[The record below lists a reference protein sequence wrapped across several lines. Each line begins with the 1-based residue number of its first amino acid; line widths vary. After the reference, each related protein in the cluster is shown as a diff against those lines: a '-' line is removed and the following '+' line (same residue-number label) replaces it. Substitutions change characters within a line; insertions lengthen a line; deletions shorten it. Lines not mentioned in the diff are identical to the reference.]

1 MTPLRLHEASCGDT
15 EASPGAA
22 PSIGVLF
29 VGFARLGATSFG
41 GPAMIAQ
48 IERFVTER
56 HWLPREVVLSGVAI
70 AQFLPGATAMQ
81 LAAFVGYRLRGA
93 PGAAAAFLGFG
104 IHAFLLML
112 VLSAS
117 YRTVHGNPLG
127 ASVFTGLQAVVAA
140 IVTHVALGFGR
151 RTLKGG
157 LEGLIAAASAASF
170 LAGQSPILIVAIA
183 ASVAAL
189 LLPKHAA
196 ACTESVSRPVRGRDF
211 RLPLA
216 LLLVGA
222 AMAMVLRQFDS
233 GLFDLALVMAKVD
246 LFAFGGAYG
255 SLPLMLHEVVEV
267 RHWLEPSAFF
277 DGIALGQI
285 TPGPIVIAATFVGWS
300 VAALPGAVVATAAVF
315 FPSFLILIAAMPVVE
330 MIRGHRLAAPATRGT
345 TAAVAGLIAATA
357 VKLIL
362 VLPPSASVIGIG
374 LASLVALIAG
384 LGPLWV
390 VAGGALAAMMLGG
403 Q

>member
-1 MTPLRLHEASCGDT
+1 MTIFQPHEASRIDA
-15 EASPGAA
+15 EPGHDAT

-117 YRTVHGNPLG
+117 YQTVRGNPLG

-140 IVTHVALGFGR
+140 IVAHVALTFGR
-151 RTLKGG
+151 RTLKGV
-157 LEGLIAAASAASF
+157 LEGLIATASAASF
-170 LAGQSPILIVAIA
+170 LTGQSPILIVMVA
-183 ASVAAL
+183 ASTAAL
-189 LLPKHAA
+189 LLPKTTPSSA
-196 ACTESVSRPVRGRDF
+196 ELGSRPVRGRTF

-222 AMAMVLRQFDS
+222 LLMMVQRQFDS
-233 GLFDLALVMAKVD
+233 RLFDLALVMAKVD

-267 RHWLEPSAFF
+267 RHWLDPSAFF

-285 TPGPIVIAATFVGWS
+285 TPGPIVIAATFVGWN
-300 VAALPGAVVATAAVF
+300 VAALPGAMVATAAVF
-315 FPSFLILIAAMPVVE
+315 FPSFLILITAMPVVE
-330 MIRGHRLAAPATRGT
+330 MIRSHRLAAPATRGT
-345 TAAVAGLIAATA
+345 TAAVVGLIAATA
-357 VKLIL
+357 VKLIM

-374 LASLVALIAG
+374 LASLAALIAG

-390 VAGGALAAMMLGG
+390 VAGGALAAMLLGG